1 MAKVEEQSSTR
12 QIVNKIS
19 AFIGRHR
26 EVFLVVL
33 IVLAV
38 GIVGFVV
45 GSEIMRGRIDESTR
59 LAEEMQKTYD
69 NFLIADEEAKDE
81 LAAEILASANA
92 IITTYPR
99 LYASQRALFVAG
111 GLQYER
117 EVYDES
123 IDHYEDLADR
133 FPTSHLASIALFNAA
148 VASEV
153 SGDNGRAAEFYER
166 IVDEHGTD
174 AIETPH
180 ALVSL
185 GRLAESEAR
194 YSRAAEYYRQV
205 QEDYPTGS
213 WTNVARA
220 RILSLTSQ
228 GLLTGE

>member
-12 QIVNKIS
+12 QIVTKIS

-26 EVFLVVL
+26 KVFLVVL
-33 IVLAV
+33 IILAV

-45 GSEIMRGRIDESTR
+45 GSEIMRGRINESTR
-59 LAEEMQKTYD
+59 LAEQLQETYEE
-69 NFLIADEEAKDE
+69 FQIANDDEKDD
-81 LAAEILASANA
+81 LAAQILASTNA
-92 IITTYPR
+92 VVTTYPR

-111 GLQYER
+111 SLQYDR
-117 EVYDES
+117 EIYDES
-123 IDHYEDLADR
+123 IEYYDDLANR
-133 FPTSHLASIALFNAA
+133 FPESHLAPIALFNAA
-148 VASEV
+148 VAAEV
-153 SGDNGRAAEFYER
+153 SGNSTRAVEYYER
-166 IVDEHGTD
+166 IVEEHGSD

-194 YSRAAEYYRQV
+194 YSRAADYYRQV
-205 QEDYPTGS
+205 EEEYPTGS